1 MKREIKAI
9 LCTFLTAALL
19 SGCGSE
25 TAVLSEMKT
34 QKYVTLGEYKGL
46 EVSIKKMEVTEE
58 LKKNY
63 IDYILSRYPQWIQVT
78 DDSKA
83 EEGDIV
89 DINFEGKLDGVAF
102 EGGTGRKEDLQL
114 GSGAFIEGF
123 EEGLVGAGVGETLDL
138 SLQFPDP
145 YDNNPDLSGAP
156 VVFTVTVNGIQK
168 RNVLTELTDDY
179 VKTLDVGC
187 NTVEEYEAYV
197 EELLETD
204 AARTNEANLDEALI
218 EKAMGNCSFKEPP
231 KEMVDQY
238 DDSIVR
244 RLSKEAAL
252 NGVSLEILL
261 VYGYGTN
268 MEDFEKQARED
279 ATETCKESIMLQAI
293 ANQEGIT
300 VSQEEID
307 EALQKRAESNGYESV
322 EALKGDLNSPNY
334 EDYAMCDKV
343 MAFLQDNAVITEIE

>member
-1 MKREIKAI
+1 MKKGSKTM
-9 LCTFLTAALL
+9 LCAFLAAVLL
-19 SGCGSE
+19 MGCGSE

-46 EVSIKKMEVTEE
+46 EVSVRKTEVTEE

-63 IDYILSRYPQWIQVT
+63 IDYILSRYPQWTTVT

-123 EEGLVGAGVGETLDL
+123 EEGLVGAGVGDTLDL
-138 SLQFPDP
+138 SLTFPDP
-145 YDNNPDLSGAP
+145 YTNNPDLSGAP

-168 RNVLTELTDDY
+168 RHILTELTDDY
-179 VKTLDVGC
+179 VKSLDVGC

-197 EELLETD
+197 EELLRTD
-204 AARTNEANLDEALI
+204 AERTYEANLDEALI
-218 EKAMGNCSFKEPP
+218 GKAMENCSFKEPP

-238 DDSIVR
+238 YDSIVR

-252 NGVSLEILL
+252 NGVTLEILL
-261 VYGYGTN
+261 TYAYGTSL
-268 MEDFEKQARED
+268 EDFEKQARED
-279 ATETCKESIMLQAI
+279 AAETCKESIMLQAI
-293 ANQEGIT
+293 ANEEGIT
-300 VSQEEID
+300 VTQEEID
-307 EALQKRAESNGYESV
+307 AALQKRAESSGYESV
-322 EALKGDLNSPNY
+322 EALKADLNSPNY

-343 MAFLQDNAVITEIE
+343 MAFLQDNAVITEVE

>member
-1 MKREIKAI
+1 M
-9 LCTFLTAALL
+9 

-218 EKAMGNCSFKEPP
+218 
-231 KEMVDQY
+231 
-238 DDSIVR
+238 
-244 RLSKEAAL
+244 
-252 NGVSLEILL
+252 
-261 VYGYGTN
+261 
-268 MEDFEKQARED
+268 
-279 ATETCKESIMLQAI
+279 
-293 ANQEGIT
+293 
-300 VSQEEID
+300 
-307 EALQKRAESNGYESV
+307 
-322 EALKGDLNSPNY
+322 
-334 EDYAMCDKV
+334 
-343 MAFLQDNAVITEIE
+343 